1 MRFLNGSVLAGLS
14 APAFR
19 QQRPYP
25 WTDIQNS
32 LTAEGYER
40 LRAAMPEAA
49 NFTRIEFAKTEG
61 SGVGHDRLLLHYQ
74 RGMPLPKAWE
84 EFLDEL
90 RGPEYTSFIS
100 RMCGVRNTPR
110 LSMTFEWY
118 YAWQG
123 CAVEPHCDARRK
135 LATHIFYFNS
145 DDDWQPAWGGQI
157 LIMDDD
163 GRLNRRS
170 HPDFKDLKIAATL
183 EACGNGS
190 LLFRRTPHSW
200 HGVLP
205 LRSAPGSL
213 RKIFICTVNLPCW
226 QVMWRRV
233 RGKDADG
240 YPLMLRKAG

>member
-1 MRFLNGSVLAGLS
+1 LNPDALAELS

-25 WTDIQNS
+25 WADIPNT

-40 LRAAMPEAA
+40 LRADLPDAA
-49 NFTRIEFAKTEG
+49 KFTRIEFEKTAG

-74 RGMPLPKAWE
+74 QGMPLPGVWQ
-84 EFLDEL
+84 EFLAEL
-90 RGPEYTSFIS
+90 RGPEYAGFIR
-100 RMCGVRNTPR
+100 RMCGVGDSRPI
-110 LSMTFEWY
+110 MPTFEWY

-135 LATHIFYFNS
+135 LVTHIFYFNS
-145 DDDWQPAWGGQI
+145 DDDWDPAWGGQI
-157 LIMDDD
+157 LIMDDE
-163 GRLNRRS
+163 GRLHRRS

-183 EACGNGS
+183 EARGNGS
-190 LLFRRTPHSW
+190 LLFCRTPHSW

-213 RKIFICTVNLPCW
+213 RKIFICTINLPCW
-226 QVMWRRV
+226 QVLWRRF
-233 RGKDADG
+233 RGKDPDG
-240 YPLMLRKAG
+240 FPLSYRKAG